1 MNMNDELIGVKE
13 VMKILKV
20 SRSKGYSIIRKLNK
34 ELEKMGFYVI
44 SGRVPRQFLLEKFN
58 LLKKVS

>member
-1 MNMNDELIGVKE
+1 MNDELIGIKE

-58 LLKKVS
+58 ISKKVS

>member
-1 MNMNDELIGVKE
+1 MKMNDELIGIKE

-58 LLKKVS
+58 LSKKVS

>member
-58 LLKKVS
+58 LSKKVS

>member
-1 MNMNDELIGVKE
+1 MNDELIGIKE

-58 LLKKVS
+58 LSKKVS

>member
-1 MNMNDELIGVKE
+1 MKMRDELIGVKE

-58 LLKKVS
+58 ISKKVS

>member
-1 MNMNDELIGVKE
+1 MKMNDELIGIKE

-58 LLKKVS
+58 LSKKVI

>member
-1 MNMNDELIGVKE
+1 MRDELIGVKE

-58 LLKKVS
+58 ISKKVS

>member
-1 MNMNDELIGVKE
+1 MKMNDELIGIKE

-20 SRSKGYSIIRKLNK
+20 SRSKGYSIIRKLNN

-58 LLKKVS
+58 LSKKVS

>member
-1 MNMNDELIGVKE
+1 MNDELIGVKE

>member
-58 LLKKVS
+58 ISKKVR

>member
-1 MNMNDELIGVKE
+1 MNDELIGVKE

-58 LLKKVS
+58 ISKKVS

>member
-1 MNMNDELIGVKE
+1 MNDELIGIKE

>member
-1 MNMNDELIGVKE
+1 MKMNDELIGIKE

-44 SGRVPRQFLLEKFN
+44 SGRVPRQFLLEKFY
-58 LLKKVS
+58 LSKKVS

>member
-1 MNMNDELIGVKE
+1 MKMNDELIGIKE

>member
-1 MNMNDELIGVKE
+1 MNDELIGVKE

-58 LLKKVS
+58 LSKKVS

>member
-1 MNMNDELIGVKE
+1 MKMNDELIGIKE

-20 SRSKGYSIIRKLNK
+20 SRSKGYNIIRKLNK

-58 LLKKVS
+58 LSKKVS

>member
-58 LLKKVS
+58 ISKKVS